1 MSIIKQN
8 PLYNTLLVGASLVL
22 IVAGLRASAPI
33 VSPFLLAFF
42 LATLL
47 YPAYQRLLQ
56 RGIPTW
62 LAVSLMI
69 LGVTL
74 IGSGLIALLWVSI
87 EQLRSNLWFYTN
99 RLLAQRRSLED
110 LLSLIGVDAPTLISQ
125 EVLNRQLL
133 ISTAASLLT
142 NLGSLLFTSVFVLI
156 TTIFLLLQTH
166 HLRERLAQEWGP
178 NSFISAQIVEVA
190 QRIARFFAIR
200 VRVNLIVA
208 IGITLWLLIL
218 GVDLALLWGIL
229 AFFLGFV
236 MYVGLFIA
244 AVPPVLLA
252 LAESGLLWAL
262 LAGVGILVINMSV
275 ENVVAPAMMAQGLNL
290 APVVVLMSLVFWSWV
305 LGPLGLILAIPLT
318 VIVVMVLAGN
328 AETRWLIVLLTM
340 DTTSAVELAPPP
352 APPPTPDLK
361 PLDGNP

>member
-1 MSIIKQN
+1 MPISKQS
-8 PLYNTLLVGASLVL
+8 PLYNTLLIGASLVL
-22 IVAGLRASAPI
+22 IVAGLQASAPI
-33 VSPFLLAFF
+33 ISPFLLALF

-47 YPAYQRLLQ
+47 YPAYQSLLQ

-62 LAVSLMI
+62 LAVSLMV

-99 RLLAQRRSLED
+99 RLLEQRRSLEEM
-110 LLSLIGVDAPTLISQ
+110 LSLIGVDAPTLISQ

-133 ISTAASLLT
+133 IATAASLLT

-166 HLRERLAQEWGP
+166 HLRERLVQEWGP
-178 NSFISAQIVEVA
+178 NSFISAQLVEVA
-190 QRIARFFAIR
+190 QRIARFFVIR

-208 IGITLWLLIL
+208 VGITLWLLIL

-244 AVPPVLLA
+244 TLPPVLLA

-262 LAGVGILVINMSV
+262 LVGLGILVINMSV
-275 ENVVAPAMMAQGLNL
+275 ENVVAPALMAQGLNL

-318 VIVVMVLAGN
+318 VIVVMILAGN
-328 AETRWLIVLLTM
+328 AETRWLVVLLTM
-340 DTTSAVELAPPP
+340 DTTQPVDLALL
-352 APPPTPDLK
+352 PPTTG
-361 PLDGNP
+361 PLDEKP